1 MYIGGGEGVG
11 KGSNLYE
18 PNAPATP
25 KEEFSIIM
33 ITPIKKTINTINAS
47 ITPKENRINIIITT
61 N

>member
-1 MYIGGGEGVG
+1 
-11 KGSNLYE
+11 
-18 PNAPATP
+18 
-25 KEEFSIIM
+25 M